1 MGQGR
6 KRDGRNSTGEGR
18 ERLESS
24 ERQTDR
30 HTDRDREREREIEIE
45 REGKITGKDH
55 LVK

>member
-30 HTDRDREREREIEIE
+30 HTDRDREREREIE
-45 REGKITGKDH
+45 RKGKITGKDH